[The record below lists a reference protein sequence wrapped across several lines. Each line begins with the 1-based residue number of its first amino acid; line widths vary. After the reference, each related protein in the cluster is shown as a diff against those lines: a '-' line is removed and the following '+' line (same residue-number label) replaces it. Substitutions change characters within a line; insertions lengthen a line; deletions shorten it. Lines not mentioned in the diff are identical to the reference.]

1 MAAAVQS
8 LFATLTIAQTSPQ
21 PCVAGAGTRARRSVS
36 RVSRPVCAC
45 LALLLSWGG
54 AAEAAE
60 SVGLFTDLGVLHH
73 PITTTSEQ
81 AQHYFDQGLRLVY
94 AFNHEEAIRS
104 FEEAARLDPTAAM
117 AYWGIALALGP
128 NINAPMAKADERRAW
143 EALQKART
151 KAGRVSSAEQ
161 RYIEAL
167 SKRYRAKGGSRSALD
182 KAYAAA
188 MRLVWQQSPEDSDAG
203 VLFAEALMDV
213 RPWNF
218 WTSDGRPHPGT
229 DEMVSTLESVLARY
243 PDHPGACHY
252 YIHVVEA
259 SPQPERA
266 LACAERLPG
275 LMPGAGHLVHMPAHI
290 YLRLGK
296 YHEAAERNA
305 HAVHVDKEYL
315 AGRAPS
321 GDYADGYFTHNLHFL
336 WASLMM
342 EGRQAE
348 ALKIAREV
356 TGTITEAEARKE
368 KWKEFYLSTPLFSL
382 IRFGRWED
390 LLHEPV
396 PPKGLRVHTGMWR
409 LGRGLASVA
418 MGRIPGAEGE
428 HFVLAGLAKQFRRDR
443 SPEDKTERT
452 MLKIAE
458 RLLAGDI
465 AARRQQYDEAI
476 RIMREGVALEDALPY
491 TEPPYWPIPV
501 RHYLGSVL
509 LTAGRP
515 SEAEQVYREDLERH
529 PQNGWSLWGL
539 TQSLRAQHKQG
550 DADKIDGQFKSAWT
564 YADVTLTASRF

>member
-1 MAAAVQS
+1 MS
-8 LFATLTIAQTSPQ
+8 RLSRATFF
-21 PCVAGAGTRARRSVS
+21 
-36 RVSRPVCAC
+36 C

-60 SVGLFTDLGVLHH
+60 SVPLFTDLGALRH

-81 AQHYFDQGLRLVY
+81 AQQYFDQGLRLVY

-104 FEEAARLDPTAAM
+104 FEAAARHDPTAAM
-117 AYWGIALALGP
+117 AHWGIALALGP
-128 NINAPMAKADERRAW
+128 NINAPMAKGDERRAW
-143 EALQKART
+143 EALQKAR
-151 KAGRVSSAEQ
+151 AQANHVSPAEQ

-167 SKRYRAKGGSRSALD
+167 GKRYSAKGGSRVALD
-182 KAYAAA
+182 KAYANA
-188 MRLVWQQSPEDSDAG
+188 MRTVWQRSPDDPDAG
-203 VLFAEALMDV
+203 VLFTEALMDL
-213 RPWNF
+213 RPWDF
-218 WTSDGRPHPGT
+218 WASDGRPHPGT
-229 DEMVSTLESVLARY
+229 DEMVSTLETVLARH

-259 SPQPERA
+259 SPKPERA

-296 YHEAAERNA
+296 YHEAAEGNA

-315 AGRAPS
+315 ARRAPS
-321 GDYADGYFTHNLHFL
+321 GDYADGYFAHNLQFL
-336 WASLMM
+336 WAALMM

-348 ALKIAREV
+348 ALKIAREL
-356 TGTITEAEARKE
+356 TMTITEAEARKE
-368 KWKEFYLSTPLFSL
+368 KWKEFYLPAPLFSM
-382 IRFGRWED
+382 IRFGRWDD

-396 PPKGLRVHTGMWR
+396 PPKGLRVQEGVWR
-409 LGRGLASVA
+409 LGRGLASAA

-428 HFVLAGLAKQFRRDR
+428 HFVLTGLAKQFRRDR
-443 SPEDKTERT
+443 SPEDKTART
-452 MLKIAE
+452 MLRIAE

-465 AARRQQYDEAI
+465 AARRQKYDEAI
-476 RIMREGVALEDALPY
+476 RILREGVTLEESLPY

-501 RHYLGSVL
+501 RHYLGAML

-515 SEAEQVYREDLERH
+515 AEAEQVYREDLRRN

-539 TQSLRAQHKQG
+539 IQSLRAQHKG
-550 DADKIDGQFKSAWT
+550 GEADTIDGQFKSAWT
-564 YADVTLTASRF
+564 YADITLPASRF